1 MSRLGKDWERLNAYV
16 DGELTPNEAAAVARD
31 IAQNPGTAKTT
42 ATLSSLKSALLEQ
55 TEVPRDFKLLPPAAA
70 RKKPAFWQAAH
81 TAAAAAVL
89 VVCMAAG
96 SLWHWDAVRDEN
108 AQLPMA
114 SWHQQAAHIHQDWV
128 AKRTNERPPALN
140 IPATAALTAPE
151 IRIPD
156 LSDSGLTPILLEAEA
171 HLGNMTGYRVG
182 YGGTQGCRISFF
194 VLQGDGEIPAHL
206 TARKDG
212 GPQALA
218 WRHDQ
223 AHYLLLA
230 EGMAEARFDLIARTL
245 RNVTADWRPLSP
257 EIRTALQQN
266 RQKSAPCIT

>member
-1 MSRLGKDWERLNAYV
+1 MSRLEKDWERLNAYV
-16 DGELTPNEAAAVARD
+16 DGELAPNEAATVARR
-31 IAQNPGTAKTT
+31 IAQDPGAAETA
-42 ATLSSLKSALLEQ
+42 AALSSLKSALLEQ
-55 TEVPRDFKLLPPAAA
+55 TQVPKDFEILPPAAA
-70 RKKPAFWQAAH
+70 EKKPALWHAVH
-81 TAAAAAVL
+81 SAAAAAVL
-89 VVCMAAG
+89 VVCMATGA
-96 SLWHWDAVRDEN
+96 LWHWDAARDGD
-108 AQLPMA
+108 ADLHAA
-114 SWHQQAAHIHQDWV
+114 SWHQEAAKIHGNWV
-128 AKRTNERPPALN
+128 AKKTDERPPSLN

-171 HLGNMTGYRVG
+171 HLGSMTGYRVG

-206 TARKDG
+206 AARKEG

-218 WRHDQ
+218 WRHNQ

-245 RNVTADWRPLSP
+245 RNVTADWRPLAP

-266 RQKSAPCIT
+266 RQASAPCTA